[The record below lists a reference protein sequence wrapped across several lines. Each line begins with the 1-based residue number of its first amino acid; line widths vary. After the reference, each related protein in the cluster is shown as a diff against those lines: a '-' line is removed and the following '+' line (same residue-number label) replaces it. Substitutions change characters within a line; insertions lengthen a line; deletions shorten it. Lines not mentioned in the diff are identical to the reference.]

1 MRGARNTGDFRYL
14 AAVCGAVAA
23 DRAVPGADGVDT
35 AGLAA
40 LARRHRIAT
49 RSADALAVAIASHD
63 PAAAAALGAHVRTRR
78 LAALDRTARMAALS
92 AALTN
97 AGIRHLGIKGP
108 VLAQQ
113 LYGDVAARDSKD
125 IDLLVDPA
133 AAAQA
138 AAVFAR
144 LGYADTA
151 PVNRGGS
158 AGKHLTYA
166 GHGIEIEVHTRLF
179 DVDALLPLSF
189 AHVWPRREPVALGGT
204 AVPALSRADTLLY
217 LCAHGAEHVWFRLKW
232 LEDIAR
238 IVTRPDADAEARA
251 VLDDALALA
260 RETGAEAILVTAMRL
275 VGDVFGIDCPAIA
288 RDTRTSRALVRL
300 SQEALAAPA
309 ELASAPPVGWLL
321 RKLPVQWGMARTW
334 RYRSGLI
341 RHLALASRDFDAP
354 LPPALRWLRLPL
366 RPAMLL
372 RDRWRGR

>member
-1 MRGARNTGDFRYL
+1 MRGARKDTGDFRYL

-49 RSADALAVAIASHD
+49 RSADALAVAIAPHD
-63 PAAAAALGAHVRTRR
+63 PAAAAALHAHARTRR

-92 AALTN
+92 AALSA

-108 VLAQQ
+108 VLARQ

-133 AAAQA
+133 AMTRA
-138 AAVFAR
+138 AAEFAR

-151 PVNRGGS
+151 PGDPGGS

-179 DVDALLPLSF
+179 DIDALLPLSF
-189 AHVWPRREPVALGGT
+189 ANVWPRREPVTLGGT

-238 IVTRPDADAEARA
+238 IVTRADAGP
-251 VLDDALALA
+251 VLDDALMLA

-275 VGDVFGIDCPAIA
+275 VREVFGIDCPEIA

-300 SQEALAAPA
+300 SKEALAAPA

-341 RHLALASRDFDAP
+341 RHLALAPRDFDAP
-354 LPPALRWLRLPL
+354 LLPALRWLRLPL

-372 RDRWRGR
+372 RDRWRRR